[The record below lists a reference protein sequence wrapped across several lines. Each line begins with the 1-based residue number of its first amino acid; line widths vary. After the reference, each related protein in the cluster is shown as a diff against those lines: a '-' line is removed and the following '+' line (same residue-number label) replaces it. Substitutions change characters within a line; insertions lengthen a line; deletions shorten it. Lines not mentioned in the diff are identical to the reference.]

1 LKGFFTLIEE
11 YYRGN
16 KMIVDFRLPF
26 LGDGINSADVIKVPV
41 KVGDKIEVDH
51 VVVEIETDKA
61 TVEVPSDVAGVV
73 KEIFVKE
80 GSKASVG
87 EPLISVEVAQGQT
100 ISEKQEIRS
109 KSVETEKPI
118 AETKPEKSIPSTN
131 KPETKNYQSPSNF
144 EFKIPELGEN
154 IASAQITKV
163 LVKAGDRI
171 EAEQVVLEIETDKAT
186 VEIPSEVSGIVKEVK
201 VKDGDKVPVGS
212 VAFIIE
218 SSESAQKMA
227 DKLQMENEQKSV
239 SGDTKQD
246 LYQKTDNHKVSESS
260 IPNLPAGR
268 QGSQFSIPKEHT
280 HMPQAILVPKD
291 ISKVVVPAAPSVRR
305 FAREIGIDI
314 SGVRGSGPGGRIS
327 IEDVKAYAKN
337 LNQQIQNGGIVGT
350 GISIAKEVLPDF
362 SKWGEID
369 RQPMS
374 NIRRKTAEHL
384 SYAWA
389 TVPHVTQFDK
399 ADITELEKLRKQF
412 GKKVEEAGGK
422 LTVTGILLKV
432 IASAMKVFPQFNSS
446 VDMEKN
452 EIVYKKYFNIG
463 IAVDTDRGLLVPVI
477 RDVNKKNITDISVEL
492 NEISKKARDKKLTL
506 EEMQGGCFTISNLGG
521 IGGTYFTPI
530 VNSPEVAILGVSKSA
545 FEPVYSDGE
554 FKPRMMMPLSL
565 SYDHRIIDGADAIRF
580 LRWVV
585 NALENP
591 FLLSLE
597 G

>member
-1 LKGFFTLIEE
+1 MT
-11 YYRGN
+11 
-16 KMIVDFRLPF
+16 VDFRLPF
-26 LGDGINSADVIKVPV
+26 LGDGINNADVIKVLV
-41 KVGDKIEVDH
+41 KPGDTIAKDQ

-61 TVEVPSDVAGVV
+61 TVEVPSEFAGKV
-73 KEIFVKE
+73 KEVFVKE
-80 GSKASVG
+80 GTKAEVG
-87 EPLISVEVAQGQT
+87 EPLISIEVESEQSAASSQLPVVDT
-100 ISEKQEIRS
+100 KNEVTETPKIEKQPVSES
-109 KSVETEKPI
+109 KPPI
-118 AETKPEKSIPSTN
+118 TN
-131 KPETKNYQSPSNF
+131 HQSPAIY
-144 EFKIPELGEN
+144 EFKIPTLGEN
-154 IASAQITKV
+154 ISSAQITKV
-163 LVKAGDRI
+163 LVKPGDKI
-171 EAEQVVLEIETDKAT
+171 AKDQIVLEIETDKAT
-186 VEIPSEVSGIVKEVK
+186 VEVPSEVEGLVKDVK

-212 VAFIIE
+212 VAFVIE
-218 SSESAQKMA
+218 NLE
-227 DKLQMENEQKSV
+227 LRIENESKLVEEKFSAKVIDTASDKSIQQI
-239 SGDTKQD
+239 TE
-246 LYQKTDNHKVSESS
+246 N
-260 IPNLPAGR
+260 R
-268 QGSQFSIPKEHT
+268 QPVLQKEHT
-280 HMPQAILVPKD
+280 HMPQTISVPKD

-314 SGVRGSGPGGRIS
+314 NTVRGSGPGGRIS
-327 IEDVKAYAKN
+327 IEDVKSFAKN
-337 LNQQIQNGGIVGT
+337 LNQQIQKGGIVG
-350 GISIAKEVLPDF
+350 GGVSIPKETLPDF

-389 TVPHVTQFDK
+389 TIPHVTQFDK

-432 IASAMKVFPQFNSS
+432 IASALKVFPQFNSS

-477 RDVNKKNITDISVEL
+477 RDVDKKNITQISVEL
-492 NEISKKARDKKLTL
+492 NEISKKARDKKLSL

-530 VNSPEVAILGVSKSA
+530 VNSPEVAIIGVSKSSY
-545 FEPVYSDGE
+545 EPVYIDGE
-554 FKPRMMMPLSL
+554 FKPRLMMPLSL

-580 LRWVV
+580 LNWVI

>member
-1 LKGFFTLIEE
+1 MT
-11 YYRGN
+11 
-16 KMIVDFRLPF
+16 VDFRLPF
-26 LGDGINSADVIKVPV
+26 LGDGINSADVIKVLV
-41 KVGDKIEVDH
+41 KPGDAIAKDQ

-61 TVEVPSDVAGVV
+61 TVEVPSEFAGKV
-73 KEIFVKE
+73 KEVFVKE
-80 GSKASVG
+80 GTKAEVG
-87 EPLISVEVAQGQT
+87 EPLISVEVESNASVT
-100 ISEKQEIRS
+100 ADSKKKEI
-109 KSVETEKPI
+109 VENQQKKELVEKPAQVI
-118 AETKPEKSIPSTN
+118 QQPKIETQKTKP
-131 KPETKNYQSPSNF
+131 QSLSLY
-144 EFKIPELGEN
+144 EFKIPALGEN
-154 IASAQITKV
+154 IPEAQITKV
-163 LVKAGDRI
+163 LVKSGDKI
-171 EAEQVVLEIETDKAT
+171 SQDQIVLEIETDKAT
-186 VEIPSEVSGIVKEVK
+186 VEIPAEVGGIVKEVK

-218 SSESAQKMA
+218 SSELRS
-227 DKLQMENEQKSV
+227 ENESKPVEEKSSAKV
-239 SGDTKQD
+239 IDTTTDKTSQPI
-246 LYQKTDNHKVSESS
+246 TDNLKP
-260 IPNLPAGR
+260 ILT
-268 QGSQFSIPKEHT
+268 KEHT
-280 HMPQAILVPKD
+280 HMPQTISVPKD

-305 FAREIGIDI
+305 FAREIGIEI
-314 SGVRGSGPGGRIS
+314 SNVRGSGPGGRIS
-327 IEDVKAYAKN
+327 IEDVKSFAKN
-337 LNQQIQNGGIVGT
+337 LNQQIQKGGIVGS
-350 GISIAKEVLPDF
+350 GVSIPKETLPDF

-389 TVPHVTQFDK
+389 TIPHVTQFDK

-452 EIVYKKYFNIG
+452 EIVYKKYFNLG

-477 RDVNKKNITDISVEL
+477 RDVDKKNITEISIEL
-492 NEISKKARDKKLTL
+492 NEISRKARDKKLTL

-545 FEPVYSDGE
+545 YEPVYIDGE
-554 FKPRMMMPLSL
+554 FKPRLMMPLSL

>member
-1 LKGFFTLIEE
+1 MT
-11 YYRGN
+11 
-16 KMIVDFRLPF
+16 VDFRLPF
-26 LGDGINSADVIKVPV
+26 LGDGINNADVIKVLV
-41 KVGDKIEVDH
+41 KPGDPIAKDQ

-61 TVEVPSDVAGVV
+61 TVEVPSEFAGKV
-73 KEIFVKE
+73 KEVFVKE
-80 GSKASVG
+80 GTKAEVG
-87 EPLISVEVAQGQT
+87 EPLISIDVESEQSAASSQQSVVDT
-100 ISEKQEIRS
+100 KKEVTETSKIEKQPVAES
-109 KSVETEKPI
+109 KSPI
-118 AETKPEKSIPSTN
+118 TN
-131 KPETKNYQSPSNF
+131 HQLPAIY
-144 EFKIPELGEN
+144 EFKIPTLGEN
-154 IASAQITKV
+154 ISSAQITKV
-163 LVKAGDRI
+163 LVKPGDKI
-171 EAEQVVLEIETDKAT
+171 AKDQIVLEIETDKAT
-186 VEIPSEVSGIVKEVK
+186 VEVPSEVEGLVKDVK

-212 VAFIIE
+212 VAFVIE
-218 SSESAQKMA
+218 NLESAKMMA
-227 DKLQMENEQKSV
+227 DKLRIENESKPVEEKSSAKV
-239 SGDTKQD
+239 IDTTPDK
-246 LYQKTDNHKVSESS
+246 S
-260 IPNLPAGR
+260 IQPITNNR
-268 QGSQFSIPKEHT
+268 QPVLQKEHT
-280 HMPQAILVPKD
+280 HMPQTISVPKD

-314 SGVRGSGPGGRIS
+314 NTVRGSGPSGRIS
-327 IEDVKAYAKN
+327 IEDVKSFAKN
-337 LNQQIQNGGIVGT
+337 LNQQIQKGGIVG
-350 GISIAKEVLPDF
+350 GGVSIPKETLPDF

-369 RQPMS
+369 RLPMS

-389 TVPHVTQFDK
+389 TIPHVTQFDK

-452 EIVYKKYFNIG
+452 EIVYKKYFNVG

-477 RDVNKKNITDISVEL
+477 RDVDKKNITQISVEL
-492 NEISKKARDKKLTL
+492 NEISKKARDKKLSL

-530 VNSPEVAILGVSKSA
+530 VNSPEVAILGVSKSSY
-545 FEPVYSDGE
+545 EPVYIDGE
-554 FKPRMMMPLSL
+554 FKPRLMMPLSL

-580 LRWVV
+580 LRWVI

>member
-1 LKGFFTLIEE
+1 MT
-11 YYRGN
+11 
-16 KMIVDFRLPF
+16 VDFRLPF
-26 LGDGINSADVIKVPV
+26 LGDGINNADVIKVLV
-41 KVGDKIEVDH
+41 KPGDTIAKDQ

-61 TVEVPSDVAGVV
+61 TVEVPSEFAGKV
-73 KEIFVKE
+73 KEVFVKE
-80 GSKASVG
+80 GTKAEVG
-87 EPLISVEVAQGQT
+87 EPLISIEVESEQSAASSQLPVVDT
-100 ISEKQEIRS
+100 KKEVTETSKIEKQPVAEN
-109 KSVETEKPI
+109 KSPI
-118 AETKPEKSIPSTN
+118 TN
-131 KPETKNYQSPSNF
+131 HQSPAIY
-144 EFKIPELGEN
+144 EFKIPTLGEN
-154 IASAQITKV
+154 ISSAQITKV
-163 LVKAGDRI
+163 LVKPGDKI
-171 EAEQVVLEIETDKAT
+171 AKDQIVLEIETDKAT
-186 VEIPSEVSGIVKEVK
+186 VEVPSEVEGVVKDVK
-201 VKDGDKVPVGS
+201 VRDGDKVPVGS
-212 VAFIIE
+212 VAFVIE
-218 SSESAQKMA
+218 NLE
-227 DKLQMENEQKSV
+227 LRIENESKSV
-239 SGDTKQD
+239 EEKSSAKFIDTTPDKSIQPI
-246 LYQKTDNHKVSESS
+246 TDK
-260 IPNLPAGR
+260 R
-268 QGSQFSIPKEHT
+268 QPVLQKEHT
-280 HMPQAILVPKD
+280 HMPQTISVPKD

-314 SGVRGSGPGGRIS
+314 NSVRGSGPGGRIS
-327 IEDVKAYAKN
+327 IEDVKSFAKN
-337 LNQQIQNGGIVGT
+337 LNQQIQKGGIVG
-350 GISIAKEVLPDF
+350 GGVSIPKETLPDF

-389 TVPHVTQFDK
+389 TIPHVTQFDK

-412 GKKVEEAGGK
+412 GKKVEEAGGR

-432 IASAMKVFPQFNSS
+432 IASALKVFPQFNSS

-477 RDVNKKNITDISVEL
+477 RDVDKKNITQISVEL
-492 NEISKKARDKKLTL
+492 NEISKKARDKKLSL

-530 VNSPEVAILGVSKSA
+530 VNSPEVAILGVSKSSY
-545 FEPVYSDGE
+545 EPVYIDGE
-554 FKPRMMMPLSL
+554 FKPRLMMPLSL

-580 LRWVV
+580 LRWVI

>member
-1 LKGFFTLIEE
+1 MT
-11 YYRGN
+11 
-16 KMIVDFRLPF
+16 VDFRLPF
-26 LGDGINSADVIKVPV
+26 LGDGITNADVIKVLV
-41 KVGDKIEVDH
+41 KPGDPIAKDQ

-61 TVEVPSDVAGVV
+61 TVEVPSEFAGKV
-73 KEIFVKE
+73 KEVFVKE
-80 GSKASVG
+80 GTKAGVG
-87 EPLISVEVAQGQT
+87 EPLISVEVESNT
-100 ISEKQEIRS
+100 SVTVDNKKKEIVES
-109 KSVETEKPI
+109 QPKKETVETPAQVKEQPKI
-118 AETKPEKSIPSTN
+118 ETQKTKTQSSTL
-131 KPETKNYQSPSNF
+131 Y
-144 EFKIPELGEN
+144 EFKIPALGEN
-154 IASAQITKV
+154 ISTAQITKV
-163 LVKAGDRI
+163 LVKSGDNVLPDQI
-171 EAEQVVLEIETDKAT
+171 VLEIETDKAT
-186 VEIPSEVSGIVKEVK
+186 VEVPTEIGGKVKEVK

-212 VAFIIE
+212 IAFTIE
-218 SSESAQKMA
+218 NSE
-227 DKLQMENEQKSV
+227 LRIENESKSIGEKSSAKV
-239 SGDTKQD
+239 IEATPDKISQTV
-246 LYQKTDNHKVSESS
+246 TDN
-260 IPNLPAGR
+260 R
-268 QGSQFSIPKEHT
+268 QPTLPKEHT
-280 HMPQAILVPKD
+280 HMPQTISVPKD

-305 FAREIGIDI
+305 FAREIGIEI
-314 SGVRGSGPGGRIS
+314 SNVRGSGPGGRIS
-327 IEDVKAYAKN
+327 IEDVKSFAKN
-337 LNQQIQNGGIVGT
+337 LNQQIQKGGIVG
-350 GISIAKEVLPDF
+350 GGVSIPKETLPDF

-389 TVPHVTQFDK
+389 TIPHVTQFDK

-412 GKKVEEAGGK
+412 GKKVEGAGGK

-452 EIVYKKYFNIG
+452 EVVYKKYFNIG

-477 RDVNKKNITDISVEL
+477 RDVDKKNITLISVEL
-492 NEISKKARDKKLTL
+492 NEISKKARDKKLSL
-506 EEMQGGCFTISNLGG
+506 DEMQGGCFTISNLGG

-545 FEPVYSDGE
+545 YEPVYIDGKFE
-554 FKPRMMMPLSL
+554 PRLMMPLSL

-580 LRWVV
+580 LRWVI

>member
-1 LKGFFTLIEE
+1 MT
-11 YYRGN
+11 
-16 KMIVDFRLPF
+16 VDFRLPF
-26 LGDGINSADVIKVPV
+26 LGDGINSADVIKVLV
-41 KVGDKIEVDH
+41 KPGDTIGKDQ

-61 TVEVPSDVAGVV
+61 TVEVPSEFAGKV
-73 KEIFVKE
+73 KEVFVKE
-80 GSKASVG
+80 GSKANVG
-87 EPLISVEVAQGQT
+87 ESLISVEVGEPLSVVNDQLYGDNNSKDV
-100 ISEKQEIRS
+100 IEVKSKQKDLEPQLPANQPS
-109 KSVETEKPI
+109 KTDNQKTNNQSV
-118 AETKPEKSIPSTN
+118 SI
-131 KPETKNYQSPSNF
+131 Y
-144 EFKIPELGEN
+144 EFKIPPLGEN
-154 IASAQITKV
+154 ISSAQITKV
-163 LVKAGDRI
+163 LVKTGDKI
-171 EAEQVVLEIETDKAT
+171 APDQIVLEIETDKAT
-186 VEIPSEVSGIVKEVK
+186 VEIPTEVGGIVKEVK

-212 VAFIIE
+212 IALIIE
-218 SSESAQKMA
+218 NSESAEKMS
-227 DKLQMENEQKSV
+227 DKLKIENVQKQELAEAKKV
-239 SGDTKQD
+239 
-246 LYQKTDNHKVSESS
+246 LYQQTDIEKVSQLS
-260 IPNLPAGR
+260 IPNSQLPV
-268 QGSQFSIPKEHT
+268 PKEHT
-280 HMPQAILVPKD
+280 HMPQTISAPKD

-314 SGVRGSGPGGRIS
+314 DGVRGSGPGGRIS
-327 IEDVKAYAKN
+327 IEDVKSFAKN
-337 LNQQIQNGGIVGT
+337 LNQQIQKGGLVG
-350 GISIAKEVLPDF
+350 GGVSIPKETLPDF

-389 TVPHVTQFDK
+389 TIPHVTQFDK

-452 EIVYKKYFNIG
+452 EVVFKKYFNIG

-477 RDVNKKNITDISVEL
+477 RDVDKKNITEISVEL
-492 NEISKKARDKKLTL
+492 NEISRKARDKKLTL

-545 FEPVYSDGE
+545 YEHVYIDGKFEP
-554 FKPRMMMPLSL
+554 RLLMPLSL

>member
-1 LKGFFTLIEE
+1 MT
-11 YYRGN
+11 
-16 KMIVDFRLPF
+16 VDFRLPF
-26 LGDGINSADVIKVPV
+26 LGDGINNADVIKVLV
-41 KVGDKIEVDH
+41 KPGDTIDKDQ

-61 TVEVPSDVAGVV
+61 TVEVPSEFAGKV
-73 KEIFVKE
+73 KEVFVKE
-80 GSKASVG
+80 GTKAEVG
-87 EPLISVEVAQGQT
+87 EPLISIEVESNTSVT
-100 ISEKQEIRS
+100 VDS
-109 KSVETEKPI
+109 KKKEVVETQPKK
-118 AETKPEKSIPSTN
+118 ETV
-131 KPETKNYQSPSNF
+131 ETSAHVKEQHKMEIQKTKTQSPDLY
-144 EFKIPELGEN
+144 EFKIPALGEN
-154 IASAQITKV
+154 ISTAQLTKV
-163 LVKAGDRI
+163 LVKSGDKI
-171 EAEQVVLEIETDKAT
+171 SPDQIVLEIETDKAT
-186 VEIPSEVSGIVKEVK
+186 VEIPAEVSGIVKEVK

-218 SSESAQKMA
+218 SSELRS
-227 DKLQMENEQKSV
+227 ENESKPVEEKS
-239 SGDTKQD
+239 SAKIIDTTTD
-246 LYQKTDNHKVSESS
+246 KTSQPKAEN
-260 IPNLPAGR
+260 R
-268 QGSQFSIPKEHT
+268 QPILTKEHT
-280 HMPQAILVPKD
+280 HMPQTISVPKD

-305 FAREIGIDI
+305 FAREIGVEI
-314 SGVRGSGPGGRIS
+314 SNVRGSGSGGRIS
-327 IEDVKAYAKN
+327 IEDVKSFAKN
-337 LNQQIQNGGIVGT
+337 LNQQIQKGGIEGGGV
-350 GISIAKEVLPDF
+350 SIPKETLPDF
-362 SKWGEID
+362 SKWGAID

-389 TVPHVTQFDK
+389 TIPHVTQFDK

-452 EIVYKKYFNIG
+452 EIVYKKYFNLG

-477 RDVNKKNITDISVEL
+477 RNVDKKNITEISIEL
-492 NEISKKARDKKLTL
+492 NEISRKARDKKLTL

-545 FEPVYSDGE
+545 YEPVYIDSE
-554 FKPRMMMPLSL
+554 FKARLMMPLSL